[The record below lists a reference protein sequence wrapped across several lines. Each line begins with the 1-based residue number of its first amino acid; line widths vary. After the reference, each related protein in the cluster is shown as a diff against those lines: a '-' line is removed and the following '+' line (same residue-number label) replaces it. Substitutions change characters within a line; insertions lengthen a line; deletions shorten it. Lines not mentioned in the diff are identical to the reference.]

1 MLLLPFVGG
10 ARCRSHA
17 CPTSCDSS
25 HLLTRRPNGNLD
37 ELRDAPVRDGVRQ
50 DPIDKLQKIFCTTIA
65 IRADSKNA
73 LRSDNYAF
81 KIVVFAAP

>member
-25 HLLTRRPNGNLD
+25 HLLTRRPIGNLD
-37 ELRDAPVRDGVRQ
+37 ELRDAPRDGVRQ
-50 DPIDKLQKIFCTTIA
+50 DPIDKLPENILHNIA